1 MFLNYF
7 SLFLFPL
14 KPGSCLNRTQTHKL
28 IVPQQVA
35 WKEGKSDQEPEPSS
49 WTNLGIWVCRCG
61 LQVVE
66 SPDHGYYGKNQT
78 TALNISVPTL
88 QGHLS
93 HHISLGTAVE
103 KLKRNRGHGYR
114 RFLKGGPKILCRG

>member
-7 SLFLFPL
+7 SLFLFAL
-14 KPGSCLNRTQTHKL
+14 KPGPGLNRTQTHKL

-35 WKEGKSDQEPEPSS
+35 WKEGRSDQETEPSS
-49 WTNLGIWVCRCG
+49 ETSLGIWVCRYG

-66 SPDHGYYGKNQT
+66 SPDHGYYRKNQT
-78 TALNISVPTL
+78 TALNVSVPTL

-93 HHISLGTAVE
+93 HHINLARLGGTAVE
-103 KLKRNRGHGYR
+103 S
-114 RFLKGGPKILCRG
+114 